1 MEAERQEPMK
11 ERSEIRVLIIDDE
24 PFIRESLAGFLEDGD
39 YIVAS
44 ANSAEQAMALLRKD
58 PYDIAIVDLRLPG
71 MNGDVFI
78 QEVNEMSPQI
88 RFLIH
93 TGSVDYRLSNELLA
107 VGIRPEHVFYKPQHD
122 LSLFVEKIEALL
134 EERSN

>member
-1 MEAERQEPMK
+1 MGD
-11 ERSEIRVLIIDDE
+11 RSDIKVLIIDDE

-39 YIVAS
+39 FDVSS
-44 ANSAEQAMALLRKD
+44 ADSAEQALDLLRKD

-78 QEVNEMSPQI
+78 QEINRMSPQI

-93 TGSVDYRLSNELLA
+93 TGSVDYRLSSELLA
-107 VGIRPEHVFYKPQHD
+107 VGIKPDHVFYKPQHD
-122 LSLFVEKIEALL
+122 LTLFVDKIEQLL
-134 EERSN
+134 EERSG

>member
-1 MEAERQEPMK
+1 MGNHSQIK
-11 ERSEIRVLIIDDE
+11 VLIIDDE

-39 YIVAS
+39 FDVSS
-44 ANSAEQAMALLRKD
+44 ADSAEQALDLLRKN

-78 QEVNEMSPQI
+78 QEINRISPQI

-93 TGSVDYRLSNELLA
+93 TGSVDYRLSSELLA
-107 VGIRPEHVFYKPQHD
+107 VGIRPDHVFYKPQHD
-122 LSLFVEKIEALL
+122 LTLFVKKIEQLL
-134 EERSN
+134 EERSG

>member
-1 MEAERQEPMK
+1 MK
-11 ERSEIRVLIIDDE
+11 DRSEIRVLIIDDE

-39 YIVAS
+39 FNVSS
-44 ANSAEQAMALLRKD
+44 ADSAELAMELLRKD

-78 QEVNEMSPQI
+78 QEVSRMSPQI

-93 TGSVDYRLSNELLA
+93 TGSVDYRLSSELLA
-107 VGIRPEHVFYKPQHD
+107 VGIEPDHVFYKPQHD
-122 LSLFVEKIEALL
+122 LTLFVDKIEELL
-134 EERSN
+134 KDRG